1 MSAQETREPAE
12 PRPTPVAAERDGL
25 PWEQRR
31 WAILAIAM
39 AVAMS
44 SLDSSIAN
52 VALPTMAADL
62 KVSPAQIVWVVNA
75 VQISMVATLLPLA
88 ALGEIVG
95 HQRIYYG
102 GLVLFGVGALGC
114 AAAQSF
120 EMLVAARLVQGL
132 GSSGMMS
139 VNSALIRFI
148 WPKRILGRGVG
159 VNAMVVSTGITLGP
173 TVASIILS
181 VAPWHWL
188 FAVNIPFVVIAIV
201 LSATVLPPMP
211 RAPHKFDFLGALLTA
226 GCMGMLVFALGSAA
240 RAQSIV
246 LTIGELA
253 LSLVC
258 GVLLIRRQKGH
269 PAPMIPVDLF
279 KIPIFALSVMTAI
292 CSFATQGLAYV
303 SLPFLLIGV
312 LGRSQVETGFLI
324 TPWPVVVAIMAPI
337 AGSLADRYRVGL
349 LGGIGL
355 AILSIGM
362 LLLATIPRDAGVLD
376 IAWRLALCGCGF
388 GFFQSPNMKALLLS
402 APASRAGGAS
412 GMVATARLTGQTIGA
427 ALAAFCFSIGNGNGP
442 LLALSL
448 GVAFAAVGSAA
459 SFMRLRFRNDGPVVI

>member
-1 MSAQETREPAE
+1 MPGHEERAK
-12 PRPTPVAAERDGL
+12 RPEQAAAEMDGL

-44 SLDSSIAN
+44 SLDNSIAN

-62 KVSPAQIVWVVNA
+62 NVTPAQIVWVVNA
-75 VQISMVATLLPLA
+75 VQIAMVATLLPLA

-102 GLVLFGVGALGC
+102 GLVFFGVGALGC
-114 AAAQSF
+114 ALAPSF
-120 EMLVAARLVQGL
+120 EMLVAARLIQGL

-159 VNAMVVSTGITLGP
+159 VNAMVVSTGITMGP

-188 FAVNIPFVVIAIV
+188 FAVNIPFVVIALI
-201 LSATVLPPMP
+201 LSMRVLPPLP
-211 RAPHKFDFLGALLTA
+211 RAPHKFDYLGALLAA
-226 GCMGMLVFALGSAA
+226 GCMGLLVFALGRAA
-240 RAQSIV
+240 RAQSLL
-246 LTIGELA
+246 LTAGEITIA
-253 LSLVC
+253 VIC
-258 GVLLIRRQKGH
+258 GVALIRRQANH

-279 KIPIFALSVMTAI
+279 RIPMFALSVMTAI
-292 CSFATQGLAYV
+292 CSFATQWLAFI
-303 SLPFLLIGV
+303 SLPFLLIGT

-324 TPWPVVVAIMAPI
+324 TPWPVMVAIMAPI
-337 AGSLADRYRVGL
+337 AGWLADRYRVGI
-349 LGGIGL
+349 LGGVGL
-355 AILSIGM
+355 AIMSCGM
-362 LLLATIPRDAGVLD
+362 AMLATMPADANVFEIGWRMAMCGV
-376 IAWRLALCGCGF
+376 GF

-427 ALAAFCFSIGNGNGP
+427 ALAAFCFSVGNGNGP
-442 LLALSL
+442 KLALTI
-448 GVAFAAVGSAA
+448 GVVFAAIGSAA
-459 SFMRLRFRNDGPVVI
+459 SFMRLRYGKEGSML

>member
-1 MSAQETREPAE
+1 MSVQQTGETRPKPA
-12 PRPTPVAAERDGL
+12 AAETDGL

-31 WAILAIAM
+31 WAIIAIAM

-44 SLDSSIAN
+44 SLDNSIVN
-52 VALPTMAADL
+52 IALPTMAADL

-75 VQISMVATLLPLA
+75 VQIAMVATLLPLA

-95 HQRIYYG
+95 HQRVYYG
-102 GLVLFGVGALGC
+102 GLVMFGLGALGC
-114 AAAQSF
+114 AFAQSF
-120 EMLVAARLVQGL
+120 EMLVAARLIQGL

-139 VNSALIRFI
+139 VNSALIRYI

-181 VAPWHWL
+181 VAPWPWL
-188 FAVNIPFVVIAIV
+188 FAVNIPFVVIALI
-201 LSATVLPPMP
+201 LSVSVLPTMP
-211 RAPHKFDFLGALLTA
+211 RAPHKFDFLGAFLSA
-226 GCMGMLVFALGSAA
+226 GCFGMLVLALGSAA
-240 RAQSIV
+240 RDQPLVMTAA
-246 LTIGELA
+246 ELA
-253 LSLVC
+253 LSAIC
-258 GVLLIRRQKGH
+258 GAALIRRQANH

-279 KIPIFALSVMTAI
+279 RIPMFALSVMTAI
-292 CSFATQGLAYV
+292 CSFATQGLAFV
-303 SLPFLLIGV
+303 SLPFLLIGT

-337 AGSLADRYRVGL
+337 GGFLADRYRVGL

-355 AILSIGM
+355 AILSFGM
-362 LLLATIPRDAGVLD
+362 AMLATLPRDASVFD
-376 IAWRLALCGCGF
+376 IGWRMAVCGFGF

-402 APASRAGGAS
+402 APSSRAGGAS
-412 GMVATARLTGQTIGA
+412 GMVATARLTGQTLGA

-442 LLALSL
+442 TLALTI
-448 GVAFAAVGSAA
+448 GVGFAAVGSGV
-459 SFMRLRFRNDGPVVI
+459 SFLRLRYGKSGSTVL

>member
-1 MSAQETREPAE
+1 MSVQQTGETRPKPA
-12 PRPTPVAAERDGL
+12 AAETDGL

-31 WAILAIAM
+31 WAIIAIAM

-44 SLDSSIAN
+44 SLDNSIVN
-52 VALPTMAADL
+52 IALPTMAADL

-75 VQISMVATLLPLA
+75 VQIAMVATLLPLA

-95 HQRIYYG
+95 HQRVYYG
-102 GLVLFGVGALGC
+102 GLVMFGLGALGC
-114 AAAQSF
+114 AFAQSF
-120 EMLVAARLVQGL
+120 EMLVAARLIQGL

-139 VNSALIRFI
+139 VNSALIRYI

-181 VAPWHWL
+181 VAPWPWL
-188 FAVNIPFVVIAIV
+188 FAVNIPFVVIALI
-201 LSATVLPPMP
+201 LSVGVLPTMP
-211 RAPHKFDFLGALLTA
+211 RAPHKFDFLGAFLSA
-226 GCMGMLVFALGSAA
+226 GCFGMLVLALGSAA
-240 RAQSIV
+240 RDQPLVMTAA
-246 LTIGELA
+246 ELA
-253 LSLVC
+253 LSAIC
-258 GVLLIRRQKGH
+258 GAALIRRQANH

-279 KIPIFALSVMTAI
+279 RIPMFALSVMTAI
-292 CSFATQGLAYV
+292 CSFATQGLAFV
-303 SLPFLLIGV
+303 SLPFLLIGT

-337 AGSLADRYRVGL
+337 GGFLADRYRVGL

-355 AILSIGM
+355 AILSFGM
-362 LLLATIPRDAGVLD
+362 AMLATLPRDASVFD
-376 IAWRLALCGCGF
+376 IGWRMAVCGFGF

-402 APASRAGGAS
+402 APSSRAGGAS
-412 GMVATARLTGQTIGA
+412 GMVATARLTGQTLGA

-442 LLALSL
+442 TLALTI
-448 GVAFAAVGSAA
+448 GVGFAAVGSGV
-459 SFMRLRFRNDGPVVI
+459 SFLRLRYGKSGSTVL

>member
-1 MSAQETREPAE
+1 MSDHEKRDKRSEPA
-12 PRPTPVAAERDGL
+12 AEMDGL
-25 PWEQRR
+25 PWKQRR

-44 SLDSSIAN
+44 SLDNSIAN
-52 VALPTMAADL
+52 VALPTIAADL
-62 KVSPAQIVWVVNA
+62 KVTPPQIVWVVNA
-75 VQISMVATLLPLA
+75 VQIVMIATLLPLA

-102 GLVLFGVGALGC
+102 GLIFFGLGAIGS
-114 AAAQSF
+114 ATAQSF
-120 EMLVAARLVQGL
+120 EMLVAARMFQGL

-159 VNAMVVSTGITLGP
+159 VNAMVVATGITLGP

-181 VAPWHWL
+181 VAPWPWL
-188 FAVNIPFVVIAIV
+188 FAVNIPFVAIALV
-201 LSATVLPPMP
+201 LTISVLPPLP
-211 RAPHKFDFLGALLTA
+211 RAPHSFDFLGALLAA
-226 GCMGMLVFALGSAA
+226 GCMGLLVFALGSAA
-240 RAQSIV
+240 RDQSV
-246 LTIGELA
+246 LVTIGELA
-253 LSLVC
+253 VAVSC
-258 GVLLIRRQKGH
+258 GAALIRRQANH

-279 KIPIFALSVMTAI
+279 RIPMFRLSVMTAI
-292 CSFATQGLAYV
+292 CAFATQWLAFI
-303 SLPFLLIGV
+303 SLPFLLINT

-337 AGSLADRYRVGL
+337 GGFLADRYRVGL

-355 AILSIGM
+355 AILSCGM
-362 LLLATIPRDAGVLD
+362 ALLAAMPANASVFEIG
-376 IAWRLALCGCGF
+376 WRMALCGCGF
-388 GFFQSPNMKALLLS
+388 GFFQSPNGKALLLS
-402 APASRAGGAS
+402 APSARAGGAS

-442 LLALSL
+442 VLALTI
-448 GVAFAAVGSAA
+448 GVGFAAVGSAI
-459 SFMRLRFRNDGPVVI
+459 SVLRLRYGKDGPV

>member
-1 MSAQETREPAE
+1 MSAQEIREPDA
-12 PRPTPVAAERDGL
+12 PRPKQAAAEMDGL
-25 PWEQRR
+25 PWAQRR

-102 GLVLFGVGALGC
+102 GLVLFGIGALGC
-114 AAAQSF
+114 ASAQSF
-120 EMLVAARLVQGL
+120 EMLVTARLIQGL

-188 FAVNIPFVVIAIV
+188 FAVNIPFVVITII
-201 LSATVLPPMP
+201 LSITVLPPLP

-240 RAQSIV
+240 RSQSIL
-246 LTIGELA
+246 LTLAELA
-253 LSLVC
+253 VSLTC
-258 GVLLIRRQKGH
+258 GALLIRRQRGH

-292 CSFATQGLAYV
+292 CSFTTQGLAYV

-337 AGSLADRYRVGL
+337 AGWLADRYRVGL

-355 AILSIGM
+355 AILSFGM
-362 LLLATIPRDAGVLD
+362 LMLATVPRDAGVLD
-376 IAWRLALCGCGF
+376 IAWRLMLCGFGF

-427 ALAAFCFSIGNGNGP
+427 ALAAFCFSIGNGKGP
-442 LLALSL
+442 VLALSV
-448 GVAFAAVGSAA
+448 GVAFAAAGSAA
-459 SFMRLRFRNDGPVVI
+459 SFIRLRFSKDGPVVI

>member
-1 MSAQETREPAE
+1 MPEKETGETRPKQ
-12 PRPTPVAAERDGL
+12 PAAEMDGL

-31 WAILAIAM
+31 WAIIAIAM

-44 SLDSSIAN
+44 SLDGSIAN
-52 VALPTMAADL
+52 VALPTMARDL
-62 KVSPAQIVWVVNA
+62 NVTPAQIVWVVNT
-75 VQISMVATLLPLA
+75 VQIAMVATLLPLA

-102 GLVLFGVGALGC
+102 GLMLFGVGAIGC
-114 AAAQSF
+114 AFAPSF
-120 EMLVAARLVQGL
+120 EMLVFARLVQGL

-159 VNAMVVSTGITLGP
+159 VNAMVVATGITMGP

-181 VAPWHWL
+181 VAPWPWL
-188 FAVNIPFVVIAIV
+188 FAVNIPFVVIAIA
-201 LSATVLPPMP
+201 LSMSVLPSLP
-211 RAPHKFDFLGALLTA
+211 RARHKFDFVGALLSA
-226 GCMGMLVFALGSAA
+226 ACFGLLVFALGSAA
-240 RAQSIV
+240 RDQSILMTV
-246 LTIGELA
+246 AELA
-253 LSLVC
+253 VAATC
-258 GVLLIRRQKGH
+258 GTLLIRRQAGH

-279 KIPIFALSVMTAI
+279 RIPMFALSVMTAI
-292 CSFATQGLAYV
+292 CSFATQGLAFV
-303 SLPFLLIGV
+303 SLPFLLIGT

-337 AGSLADRYRVGL
+337 AGSLADHYRVGI

-355 AILSIGM
+355 AILSFGM
-362 LLLATIPRDAGVLD
+362 AMLATVPHDAGVFE
-376 IAWRLALCGCGF
+376 IGWRMALCGCGF

-402 APASRAGGAS
+402 APSSRAGGAS

-442 LLALSL
+442 KLALTI
-448 GVAFAAVGSAA
+448 GVVFAAVGSVA
-459 SFMRLRFRNDGPVVI
+459 SFLRLRYGKEGSTVI

>member
-1 MSAQETREPAE
+1 MSVQQTGETRPKPA
-12 PRPTPVAAERDGL
+12 AAETDGL

-31 WAILAIAM
+31 WAIIAIAM

-44 SLDSSIAN
+44 SLDNSIVN
-52 VALPTMAADL
+52 IALPTMAADL

-75 VQISMVATLLPLA
+75 VQIAMVATLLPLA

-95 HQRIYYG
+95 HQRVYYG
-102 GLVLFGVGALGC
+102 GLVMFGLGALGC
-114 AAAQSF
+114 AFAQSF
-120 EMLVAARLVQGL
+120 EMLVAARLIQGL

-139 VNSALIRFI
+139 VNSALIRYI

-181 VAPWHWL
+181 VAPWPWL
-188 FAVNIPFVVIAIV
+188 FAVNIPFVVIALI
-201 LSATVLPPMP
+201 LSVSVLPTMP
-211 RAPHKFDFLGALLTA
+211 RAPHKFDFLGAFLSA
-226 GCMGMLVFALGSAA
+226 GCFGMLVLALGSAA
-240 RAQSIV
+240 RDQPLVMTAA
-246 LTIGELA
+246 ELA
-253 LSLVC
+253 LSAIC
-258 GVLLIRRQKGH
+258 GAALIRRQANH

-279 KIPIFALSVMTAI
+279 RIPMFALSVMTAI
-292 CSFATQGLAYV
+292 CSFATQGLAFV
-303 SLPFLLIGV
+303 SLPFLLIGT

-337 AGSLADRYRVGL
+337 GGFLADRYRVGL

-355 AILSIGM
+355 AILSFGM
-362 LLLATIPRDAGVLD
+362 AMLATIPRDASVFD
-376 IAWRLALCGCGF
+376 IGWRMAVCGFGF

-402 APASRAGGAS
+402 APSSRAGGAS
-412 GMVATARLTGQTIGA
+412 GMVATARLTGQTLGA

-442 LLALSL
+442 TLALTI
-448 GVAFAAVGSAA
+448 GVGFAAVGSGV
-459 SFMRLRFRNDGPVVI
+459 SFLRLRYGKSGSTVL

>member
-1 MSAQETREPAE
+1 
-12 PRPTPVAAERDGL
+12 
-25 PWEQRR
+25 
-31 WAILAIAM
+31 
-39 AVAMS
+39 
-44 SLDSSIAN
+44 
-52 VALPTMAADL
+52 
-62 KVSPAQIVWVVNA
+62 
-75 VQISMVATLLPLA
+75 
-88 ALGEIVG
+88 
-95 HQRIYYG
+95 
-102 GLVLFGVGALGC
+102 
-114 AAAQSF
+114 
-120 EMLVAARLVQGL
+120 
-132 GSSGMMS
+132 
-139 VNSALIRFI
+139 
-148 WPKRILGRGVG
+148 
-159 VNAMVVSTGITLGP
+159 MVVSTGITLGP

-188 FAVNIPFVVIAIV
+188 FAVNIPFVIIAII
-201 LSATVLPPMP
+201 LSITVLPPLP

-240 RAQSIV
+240 RSQSIA

-253 LSLVC
+253 LSLIC

-269 PAPMIPVDLF
+269 PAPMIPIDLF
-279 KIPIFALSVMTAI
+279 RIPIFALSVMTAI

-355 AILSIGM
+355 AIMSFGM
-362 LLLATIPRDAGVLD
+362 LMLATIPRDAGVFD
-376 IAWRLALCGCGF
+376 ITWRLMICGCGF

-402 APASRAGGAS
+402 APSSRAGGAS

-442 LLALSL
+442 ILALSL
-448 GVAFAAVGSAA
+448 GVAFAAVGSIA
-459 SFMRLRFRNDGPVVI
+459 SFARLRFRNDGPVVI

>member
-1 MSAQETREPAE
+1 MSDLETGEKPQK
-12 PRPTPVAAERDGL
+12 PRAAEMDGL

-31 WAILAIAM
+31 WASIAIAM

-44 SLDSSIAN
+44 SLDGSIAN

-62 KVSPAQIVWVVNA
+62 NVTPAQIVWVVNA
-75 VQISMVATLLPLA
+75 VQIAMVATLLPLA

-102 GLVLFGVGALGC
+102 GLILFGLGAIGC
-114 AAAQSF
+114 ALAPTF
-120 EMLVAARLVQGL
+120 EMLVTARLIQGL

-181 VAPWHWL
+181 VAPWPWL
-188 FAVNIPFVVIAIV
+188 FAVNIPFVVVALI
-201 LSATVLPPMP
+201 LSVRVLPPLP
-211 RAPHKFDFLGALLTA
+211 RAKHKFDFLGAVLAA
-226 GCMGMLVFALGSAA
+226 GCMGLLVFALGSAA
-240 RAQSIV
+240 RDQSG
-246 LTIGELA
+246 LMTAGEIALA
-253 LSLVC
+253 AAC
-258 GVLLIRRQKGH
+258 GVALIRRQSDH

-279 KIPIFALSVMTAI
+279 RIPIFALSVMTAI
-292 CSFATQGLAYV
+292 CSFATQGLAFV
-303 SLPFLLIGV
+303 SLPFLLIGA

-337 AGSLADRYRVGL
+337 AGFLADRYRVGL

-355 AILSIGM
+355 AILSFGM
-362 LLLATIPRDAGVLD
+362 LMLATIPTDASVFD
-376 IAWRLALCGCGF
+376 IGWRMAVCGCGF

-402 APASRAGGAS
+402 APSSRAGGAS

-442 LLALSL
+442 VLALSF

-459 SFMRLRFRNDGPVVI
+459 SFLRLRYRNDGPVVI